1 MNRKKKKLKQ
11 EGRGKGIGEDFG
23 FQDKAG
29 VCGVG
34 GGRRI
39 RAEWGGGMS
48 AIQHVHQ
55 FRTHVVPTI
64 MLCNVDRAEGVTRCE
79 LEAEG
84 TMEV

>member
-1 MNRKKKKLKQ
+1 M
-11 EGRGKGIGEDFG
+11 
-23 FQDKAG
+23 
-29 VCGVG
+29 G